1 MKTFSAITLITCALS
16 SLVAAAPVS
25 SSAPSVTSA
34 PGGSSLYGITYNP
47 KNSDGSCMSQA
58 NVSKDISNFKKN
70 GILNIRTYAQEC
82 NQLDQILNGIASA
95 GGGMTVVA
103 AVWSLSFSN
112 ISPHLSTLGS
122 NKNAKAY
129 VSGIIVG
136 NEALFNKYLSASD
149 LAGKISDVKSK
160 AQGIP
165 VGTAET
171 PSTFD
176 PAIIS
181 SSDFLV
187 ANIHPFFGEVAAS
200 SAASNLQQQ
209 FNSLKGK
216 MNGKKTD
223 CRVQN
228 LQTYVQQIQ
237 CVDKSMQYYFF
248 DSYDSPWK
256 TPGNLNVEQHW
267 GIFQASGASKGIN
280 LKASC

>member
-1 MKTFSAITLITCALS
+1 M
-16 SLVAAAPVS
+16 
-25 SSAPSVTSA
+25 TS
-34 PGGSSLYGITYNP
+34 GN
-47 KNSDGSCMSQA
+47 
-58 NVSKDISNFKKN
+58 
-70 GILNIRTYAQEC
+70 
-82 NQLDQILNGIASA
+82 AS
-95 GGGMTVVA
+95 GYQTEV
-103 AVWSLSFSN
+103 
-112 ISPHLSTLGS
+112 STLTKTLSS

-149 LAGKISDVKSK
+149 LAGKIKDVKSK
-160 AQGIP
+160 AKGIP

-176 PAIIS
+176 SAIIS

-200 SAASNLQQQ
+200 SAAKNLQQQ

-216 MNGKKTD
+216 MKGKKLIVGETGWPTAGKSNGAA
-223 CRVQN
+223 VPSVKN
-228 LQTYVQQIQ
+228 LQTFVQQIQ
-237 CVDKSMQYYFF
+237 CVDKNMEYYFF

-267 GIFQASGASKGIN
+267 GIWQANGASKGIN